1 MLTMEADRISTQPLV
16 ERRQLPRLTFTGPL
30 QYRDLFKAPRVYSGS
45 LARDLSAGGLRI
57 SSSTSFARDDR
68 LVLLLSLPDSLRE
81 IRAIAR
87 VSWQRERPFASSYE
101 SGLQFIEI
109 TSEDRDSIADFVERG
124 VVS

>member
-1 MLTMEADRISTQPLV
+1 MEAGRISTQPLV
-16 ERRQLPRLTFTGPL
+16 ERRQQWRLNFTEPV

-45 LARDLSAGGLRI
+45 LARDLSTGGLQI
-57 SSSTSFARDDR
+57 TTAVPLAKDDR

-87 VSWQRERPFASSYE
+87 VAWQRKRPFGSACE
-101 SGLQFIEI
+101 HGLQFIEI
-109 TSEDRDSIADFVERG
+109 TSEDRDSIAGFVERG